1 MSVLELS
8 KIAQGCQ
15 RNWLED
21 LKMPEK
27 DIDYIIE
34 ACTTMPTKQNK
45 NTYSLCAITDRKL
58 IDKLFQHS
66 YDPDDY
72 NRTFRKNTQ
81 VRGNLLLVWY
91 DGPESKREHETPIGD
106 DVNIGISAGGAALA
120 AVELGYKTG
129 FCRCFINDKVAETL
143 LPYIGKLQDRK
154 RVKLMLGIGYG
165 VPQLERNIMVIDGEK
180 KGFKHTYSKNIKVTK
195 I

>member
-21 LKMPEK
+21 RKMPEK

-66 YDPDDY
+66 YQPDDY
-72 NRTFRKNTQ
+72 NRTYRKNTQ

-91 DGPESKREHETPIGD
+91 DGPESIQAD
-106 DVNIGISAGGAALA
+106 DHKTVDINLGISAGGAALA

-129 FCRCFINDKVAETL
+129 FCRCFVNDKVAETL
-143 LPYIGKLQDRK
+143 LPYIGKLKDGK
-154 RVKLMLGIGYG
+154 RIKLMLGIGYG
-165 VPQLERNIMVIDGEK
+165 VPQLERNIMLIDGEE
-180 KGFKHTYSKNIKVTK
+180 KGFKLTYSKNVKVTK

>member
-21 LKMPEK
+21 RKMPEK

-72 NRTFRKNTQ
+72 DRTYRKNTQ

-91 DGPESKREHETPIGD
+91 DGPESIQAD
-106 DVNIGISAGGAALA
+106 DPKTVDINLGISAGGAALA

-129 FCRCFINDKVAETL
+129 FCRCFVNDKVAETL
-143 LPYIGKLQDRK
+143 LPYIGKLKDGK
-154 RVKLMLGIGYG
+154 RIKLMLGIGYG
-165 VPQLERNIMVIDGEK
+165 VPQLERNIMLIDGEE
-180 KGFKHTYSKNIKVTK
+180 KGFKLTYSKNVKVTK